1 MVDLGGTS
9 EDAAEAYAYYA
20 KIGDASGMWRSLQM
34 LSWVHVLR
42 GRFTAGL
49 EVADRATALAI
60 DLGRPEL
67 AAGLASSLA
76 PCFVDSPIPVPEAL
90 ERCRSY
96 LDLVGDDR
104 QARVTVL
111 LAIGGLEAMT
121 ARDDTWRRPFEAA
134 KAIID
139 DLGLVVPIG
148 AATYPVNL
156 ADAEI
161 VAGDPARVID
171 LLRASCATLER
182 LDLPMLLAT
191 VAPLTAQTLLVLGQL
206 DEVERFATW
215 GRDVAAPDD
224 IDAQARW
231 RNAMSGLRSIRVE
244 HDEAI
249 GLAEESVAIMA
260 GTELVDSRATGHMVL
275 AWALR
280 RRGAT
285 RRVRS
290 KQRMRRGPSSSPRGT
305 SRHFGR

>member
-1 MVDLGGTS
+1 M
-9 EDAAEAYAYYA
+9 
-20 KIGDASGMWRSLQM
+20 
-34 LSWVHVLR
+34 
-42 GRFTAGL
+42 
-49 EVADRATALAI
+49 
-60 DLGRPEL
+60 
-67 AAGLASSLA
+67 
-76 PCFVDSPIPVPEAL
+76 
-90 ERCRSY
+90 
-96 LDLVGDDR
+96 
-104 QARVTVL
+104 TVL

-121 ARDDTWRRPFEAA
+121 GRDDTWRRPFEAA
-134 KAIID
+134 KEIID

-171 LLRASCATLER
+171 LLRSSCATLER
-182 LDLPMLLAT
+182 LHLPVLLAS

-206 DEVERFATW
+206 DEVEGFATW

-231 RNAMSGLRSIRVE
+231 RNAMSGLRSIQGR

-260 GTELVDSRATGHMVL
+260 GSELVDSRATGQMVL

-280 RRGAT
+280 RAGDDAKA
-285 RRVRS
+285 VEAAS
-290 KQRMRRGPSSSPRGT
+290 AAHALAVAKQNETAIRTITAFLEAG
-305 SRHFGR
+305 RHGSL